1 MARRRLIEAVNDA
14 LAEEM
19 ERDPKVVIYG
29 EDVELSIVGD
39 MRGLHERFGHD
50 RIRNTP
56 ICEAT
61 LTGMA
66 VGLASAGYRP
76 VLHMMFS
83 NFIYTGMDAIANQMA
98 KLRLMTGGQLE
109 LPITIIAGYGGGAA
123 NAAQHSDS
131 AYPVLMNL
139 GGVNVLTPSTAADAK
154 GLLKTAIRGRNP
166 SFFLEPSGRGG
177 DQVEVPDGE
186 HLVPLGTASV
196 LRAGDDV
203 TLVAIGRMVKPALTS
218 AVTLAGEGIGIEVI
232 DPRTLVPFDA
242 ATVLQSVAKT
252 GRLVVV
258 DEARECCGA
267 ASQIAALVAEH
278 GFSSLRAPI
287 QRVTTPNVAMPYA
300 PNAEARVIPGEARIS
315 AAVLAVLRGAAGRS
329 PAGIAA
335 GRQPG
340 GA

>member
-1 MARRRLIEAVNDA
+1 MAVRRLIEAVNDA

-19 ERDPKVVIYG
+19 ARDPKVVIYG

-66 VGLASAGYRP
+66 VGLASAGYHP
-76 VLHMMFS
+76 VVHMMFS
-83 NFIYTGMDAIANQMA
+83 NFVYTGMDAIANQMA
-98 KLRLMTGGQLE
+98 KLRLMTGGQME
-109 LPITIIAGYGGGAA
+109 LPITVIAGYGGGAA

-139 GGVNVLTPSTAADAK
+139 GGINVITPSTPADAK

-177 DQVEVPDGE
+177 DRGEVPDGE
-186 HLVPLGTASV
+186 HLVPLGNASV
-196 LRAGDDV
+196 LRDGNDV
-203 TLVAIGRMVKPALTS
+203 TVIAIGRMVRPALAS
-218 AVTLAGEGIGIEVI
+218 AEALAAHGVSAEII
-232 DPRTLVPFDA
+232 DPRTLVPFDEA
-242 ATVLQSVAKT
+242 AVLESVART
-252 GRLVVV
+252 GHLVVV

-267 ASQIAALVAEH
+267 ASQIAALVADK
-278 GFSSLRAPI
+278 GFGSLRGPVR
-287 QRVTTPNVAMPYA
+287 RVTTPNVAIPYA
-300 PNAEARVIPGEARIS
+300 PNAEARVIPGEARITE
-315 AAVLAVLRGAAGRS
+315 AVLALAGVR
-329 PAGIAA
+329 A
-335 GRQPG
+335 
-340 GA
+340 

>member
-1 MARRRLIEAVNDA
+1 MPVRRLIEAVNDA

-19 ERDPKVVIYG
+19 ARDPKVVIYG

-76 VLHMMFS
+76 VVHMMFS
-83 NFIYTGMDAIANQMA
+83 NFVYTGMDAIANQMA
-98 KLRLMTGGQLE
+98 KLRLMTGGQME
-109 LPITIIAGYGGGAA
+109 LPITVIAGYGGGAA

-139 GGVNVLTPSTAADAK
+139 GGINVLTPSTAADAK

-177 DQVEVPDGE
+177 DRGEVPDGE
-186 HLVPLGTASV
+186 HLVPLGKASV
-196 LRAGDDV
+196 LREGDDV
-203 TLVAIGRMVKPALTS
+203 TVVAIGRMVRPALAS
-218 AVTLAGEGIGIEVI
+218 AQALAGQGISAEVI
-232 DPRTLVPFDA
+232 DPRTLVPFDEA
-242 ATVLQSVAKT
+242 GVLESVAKT
-252 GRLVVV
+252 GHLVVV

-267 ASQIAALVAEH
+267 ASQIAALVADR
-278 GFSSLRAPI
+278 GFASLRGPVR
-287 QRVTTPNVAMPYA
+287 RVTTPNVAIPYA
-300 PNAEARVIPGEARIS
+300 PNAEAQVIPGEARITQ
-315 AAVLAVLRGAAGRS
+315 AVLALAGVGA
-329 PAGIAA
+329 
-335 GRQPG
+335 
-340 GA
+340 